1 MRTPFI
7 VSLLLA
13 QAILSEASEQF
24 YRARPRREL
33 DNRKEDDKDNWEA
46 SAISIRS
53 SFDTIIGDN
62 DEDNEMMFRGPRG
75 PQRPL
80 GPRGPRG
87 RSGSLRGPT
96 APKGPKGP
104 RGRDGPEGPKG
115 PKGRDGG
122 AEAEATT
129 EAPAEGEAAAEGE
142 TAAETGDTVAFGVD
156 GGSEVVALT
165 LGGGADEAGAEKTGS
180 GDLDGEK
187 GEDFELT
194 INKD

>member
-13 QAILSEASEQF
+13 QAILSEASEQY

-33 DNRKEDDKDNWEA
+33 DNRREEDDDNWEA
-46 SAISIRS
+46 SAVSIRS
-53 SFDTIIGDN
+53 SFDTILGDN

-75 PQRPL
+75 PQKPR

-87 RSGSLRGPT
+87 RSASLRGPT
-96 APKGPKGP
+96 APKGPQGP
-104 RGRDGPEGPKG
+104 RGRDGPEG

-129 EAPAEGEAAAEGE
+129 EAPAEGQAAAQGE

-156 GGSEVVALT
+156 GGSEVVAMT
-165 LGGGADEAGAEKTGS
+165 LGGVADEAGAE
-180 GDLDGEK
+180 
-187 GEDFELT
+187 
-194 INKD
+194 